1 MVNTKSVTT
10 LRTHMY
16 ALLLVCM
23 WSVNLFAQTPL
34 TISATV
40 KDSVGVLLSGIAI
53 TCSVAGSETTQVT
66 GPDGIVTFTTSSP
79 GSYTLAASNPGYT
92 FSPIS
97 GQLNG
102 GTSVDHEMR
111 GTVVP
116 MTLSGTVKTASG
128 TPVSTPMLT
137 FNSTQSVI
145 IDPQY
150 GTFSIPVTY
159 GDRYT
164 LTIEDPAQEWFF
176 TNPFT
181 EGVISG
187 DTRFTYIA
195 IPK

>member
-1 MVNTKSVTT
+1 MKSITT
-10 LRTHMY
+10 LRNSIC
-16 ALLLVCM
+16 ALLVVCL
-23 WSVNLFAQTPL
+23 WSTSLLAQAPV
-34 TISATV
+34 TITTTV
-40 KDSVGVLLSGIAI
+40 KDSLGVLLSGISV
-53 TCSVAGSETTQVT
+53 TCSVGGSETTQVT
-66 GPDGIVTFTTSSP
+66 GPDGIAIFSTSSA
-79 GSYTLAASNPGYT
+79 GSYTLEALHPGYT
-92 FSPIS
+92 FSPSS
-97 GQLNG
+97 GQLSSG
-102 GTSVDHEMR
+102 SSVTHEIT

-128 TPVSTPMLT
+128 TPVSTPTMT
-137 FNSTQSVI
+137 FNGSQTVV

-176 TNPFT
+176 TNPLT
-181 EGVISG
+181 EGVVSG